1 MITSNGKAVFQNHY
15 STLNNID
22 VGVRERKMAWKL
34 VTAVTAATLLARKL
48 LKAKRK
54 KEEKGKG
61 LYNTAVSSLISG
73 SFYLFAVDYLF
84 IFCFVG

>member
-1 MITSNGKAVFQNHY
+1 MNQLITDDHIERQGCVPVWNFQTHH
-15 STLNNID
+15 STLNNIN
-22 VGVRERKMAWKL
+22 VCVRERKMAWKL

-61 LYNTAVSSLISG
+61 LFTTAVSSLISG
-73 SFYLFAVDYLF
+73 SF
-84 IFCFVG
+84 